1 MSTRILYCKA
11 SLAASLL
18 SRFGEEV
25 EIIPGSLGQF
35 DVVTGVHLIFSKKET
50 GRFPEP
56 GEVEDRLALFNAGK
70 ELPPIESGGGRGWF
84 VGRLVSKLRG

>member
-1 MSTRILYCKA
+1 
-11 SLAASLL
+11 LAASLH

-25 EIIPGSLGQF
+25 EVTPGSLGQF
-35 DVVTGVHLIFSKKET
+35 DVLAGDHLIFSKKEV

-56 GEVEDRLALFNAGK
+56 DEVEQRFALLKEGK

>member
-1 MSTRILYCKA
+1 M
-11 SLAASLL
+11 AASLHA
-18 SRFGEEV
+18 RFGEEV
-25 EIIPGSLGQF
+25 EITPGSLGQF
-35 DVVTGVHLIFSKKET
+35 DVLTGEQLVFSKKEA

-56 GEVEDRLALFNAGK
+56 DEVEERFALIKAGK

>member
-1 MSTRILYCKA
+1 
-11 SLAASLL
+11 LAASLR

-25 EIIPGSLGQF
+25 EITPGSLGQF
-35 DVVTGVHLIFSKKET
+35 DVLTGDQLVFSKKEA
-50 GRFPEP
+50 GRFPDP
-56 GEVEDRLALFNAGK
+56 DEVEDRFALSKAGK